1 MISNDIQYK
10 IHILII
16 VITTQ
21 KLLYCSLISSFFL
34 RQDTNTT
41 TSLAIILAERL
52 MGILIYG
59 VAEADVDIPNK

>member
-59 VAEADVDIPNK
+59 VAEADVAIPNK